1 MTILALI
8 VLWLHDTTQRFFGE
22 AVDSNE
28 RKKRVA
34 DHLVEYQGFLGSF
47 ARHLVRGTVLD
58 EQDLLQN
65 ICKHVLE
72 NWAQWRGPGFEPWL
86 RQIARTVFLKEIRR
100 EKLRTPVDIGEA
112 AWENV
117 EDEEAG
123 TAADAIVVRLDFN
136 RTMAYL
142 SPAHQEIL
150 LLAMKGFRTVELAV
164 MLGIPKGTAMSRL
177 KRARDQFENYAGQDQ
192 DEART

>member
-1 MTILALI
+1 MQ
-8 VLWLHDTTQRFFGE
+8 LHDTNQRFFGQT
-22 AVDSNE
+22 VDSDE
-28 RKKRVA
+28 RKKTVS
-34 DHLVEYQGFLGSF
+34 DLLVQHQDFLRSF
-47 ARHLVRGTVLD
+47 ARYLVKNTVLD
-58 EQDLLQN
+58 EQDLRQS
-65 ICKHVLE
+65 ICRHVLE

-86 RQIARTVFLKEIRR
+86 REIGRTVFLKEIRR
-100 EKLRTPVDIGEA
+100 EKLRTPVDIGEE

-123 TAADAIVVRLDFN
+123 STADAVVVRLDFD
-136 RTMAYL
+136 RAMAYL

-177 KRARDQFENYAGQDQ
+177 KRARDQYEHYANLGQDQ
-192 DEART
+192 DEVGV